1 MHDLKF
7 ILICFSNSFVIWFKF
22 KINDWNLYWNKVL
35 ALTLYLFLSVQL
47 ARLYIIEQLFKLRR
61 KYCSQQKNISLVLE
75 RFHRRSQYRLIPRHK
90 NSLLNEKC
98 KTVLNNCTRYAHICN
113 VFTRYQHKKMR
124 ISYILCCSSLQK
136 SIQDLHKFRR
146 SPSHLEQ
153 IGIWMTPSVNG
164 VMSFLLLRVNET
176 QLYNPSSL
184 LNSFH
189 IDYWANHRSK
199 TNTTR
204 HRCAST
210 CLQSA
215 YQATRLC
222 YLSNG

>member
-113 VFTRYQHKKMR
+113 VFTRYQHKKW
-124 ISYILCCSSLQK
+124 
-136 SIQDLHKFRR
+136 
-146 SPSHLEQ
+146 
-153 IGIWMTPSVNG
+153 G
-164 VMSFLLLRVNET
+164 
-176 QLYNPSSL
+176 
-184 LNSFH
+184 FH
-189 IDYWANHRSK
+189 ISCVVVPYKKVYETYINSVEVHHIWSKSGYEWHRV
-199 TNTTR
+199 
-204 HRCAST
+204 
-210 CLQSA
+210 
-215 YQATRLC
+215 
-222 YLSNG
+222 

>member
-1 MHDLKF
+1 MFPHYYTKHQLTYKAWRFNWMHDLKF

-61 KYCSQQKNISLVLE
+61 KYCSQQKNISLVLG

-136 SIQDLHKFRR
+136 STRDLHKFRR

-164 VMSFLLLRVNET
+164 VMSFFIIKSKWDSIIQSKLIIKFISYWLL
-176 QLYNPSSL
+176 S
-184 LNSFH
+184 
-189 IDYWANHRSK
+189 
-199 TNTTR
+199 
-204 HRCAST
+204 
-210 CLQSA
+210 QS
-215 YQATRLC
+215 
-222 YLSNG
+222 

>member
-1 MHDLKF
+1 MTWNLSLFVFPIPLWSD
-7 ILICFSNSFVIWFKF
+7 SNSKLMTGICIETKCWHLHCTYF
-22 KINDWNLYWNKVL
+22 
-35 ALTLYLFLSVQL
+35 YLFNWQDYTSLNS
-47 ARLYIIEQLFKLRR
+47 
-61 KYCSQQKNISLVLE
+61 CSNWEGSTVPNKKNISLVLE

-164 VMSFLLLRVNET
+164 VMSLFIIKSKWDSIIQSKLIIKFISYWLL
-176 QLYNPSSL
+176 S
-184 LNSFH
+184 
-189 IDYWANHRSK
+189 
-199 TNTTR
+199 
-204 HRCAST
+204 
-210 CLQSA
+210 QS
-215 YQATRLC
+215 
-222 YLSNG
+222 

>member
-1 MHDLKF
+1 M
-7 ILICFSNSFVIWFKF
+7 
-22 KINDWNLYWNKVL
+22 L

-136 SIQDLHKFRR
+136 SIRDLHKFRR

-153 IGIWMTPSVNG
+153 IGI
-164 VMSFLLLRVNET
+164 
-176 QLYNPSSL
+176 
-184 LNSFH
+184 
-189 IDYWANHRSK
+189 
-199 TNTTR
+199 
-204 HRCAST
+204 
-210 CLQSA
+210 
-215 YQATRLC
+215 
-222 YLSNG
+222 